1 MSVNHIAPSGPA
13 TISCGMKIPA
23 NLVKPAAARAPAR
36 PAGPGAA
43 SGRVIPAGPASGRV
57 ILAGPAIA
65 GGMSLAGSGAAGLG
79 DPIPPQGA
87 AAAPA
92 AGAASATTIPAAHTS
107 GNRLN
112 RACIESSDGRSRQLF
127 FRCAILHR
135 GHNSRIRPPHISA
148 RIHINR
154 ESAGEHMRLT

>member
-1 MSVNHIAPSGPA
+1 MASFCMSVNHIAPSGPA

-43 SGRVIPAGPASGRV
+43 SGRVIP
-57 ILAGPAIA
+57 AGPAIA